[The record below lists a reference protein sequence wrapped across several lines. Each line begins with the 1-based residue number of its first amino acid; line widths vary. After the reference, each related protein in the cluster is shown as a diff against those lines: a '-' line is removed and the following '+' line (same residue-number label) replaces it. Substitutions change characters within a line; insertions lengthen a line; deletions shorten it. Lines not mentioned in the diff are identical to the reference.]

1 MILRR
6 LLLGGMVMLAACS
19 AEETPTPS
27 VETITATKDGAT
39 LYQENCASCHEGG
52 VPKAPHSVTF
62 NMSPASS
69 IMTAMNG
76 VMSQQSEHLSD
87 EEKVVLAEFLS
98 GQKLGASSTAAPV
111 LMCEAGS
118 SDFDASKPRRS
129 VAWGITQENTRHVAA
144 GDAGLSAEDVP
155 HLKLKWA
162 FSYADATRARSQP
175 TIGGGAV
182 FIGSQDGTIYALDE
196 DTGCARWTY
205 QAESEV
211 RSALTLDGVKSE
223 QPTLF
228 FGDFNANAY
237 AIDATTGAL
246 IWKVAVGDHE
256 AATITGSPKL
266 YKDTLYVP
274 VSSREWASA
283 ADPEYECC
291 TFRGNVVAL
300 NKADGTMQ
308 WRGHVVPDEPVK
320 TDRSNAVGI
329 PIWNP
334 AGAPVWNS
342 PTADTRRG
350 RLYMGTGEAYTSPA
364 VNTSDAIV
372 AMDMENGELI
382 WAYQGT
388 EGDAWNMACVIEDKT
403 NCPEEN
409 GPDFDFGAPPVMI
422 TTAEGQDILLAG
434 QKSGMVHALDAETGA
449 LLWKKRIGLGGFAGG
464 VHWGMASDGKLLY
477 APNADTDFYGHW
489 EGERKPGMYGIEP
502 TTGEFVWFT
511 PAPDTCPEG
520 TKPACDPGLSAA
532 PTSMVGVVFA
542 GGFDGVL
549 RAYDSTDGTVIWEVN
564 TVQDY
569 ETVNGDIARGG
580 TIESDGPV
588 IANGKVFVNSGYLYG
603 GRMAGNVLLVYSKDG
618 K

>member
-1 MILRR
+1 
-6 LLLGGMVMLAACS
+6 MVILAACS
-19 AEETPTPS
+19 AEEAPIPS
-27 VETITATKDGAT
+27 AETIPATKDGAT

-52 VPKAPHSVTF
+52 VPKAPHSLTF

-87 EEKVVLAEFLS
+87 DEKVVLAEFLS
-98 GQKLGASSTAAPV
+98 GQKLGASSTVAPV
-111 LMCEAGS
+111 LMCNAGS
-118 SDFDASKPRRS
+118 SDFDASKPARS

-144 GDAGLSAEDVP
+144 DDAGLTAEDVP
-155 HLKLKWA
+155 HLELKWA

-182 FIGSQDGTIYALDE
+182 FIGSQNGTIYALDE

-205 QAESEV
+205 QAEAEV
-211 RSALTLDGVKSE
+211 RSALTLDGVESD
-223 QPTLF
+223 QPMLY

-237 AIDATTGAL
+237 AIDADTGAL
-246 IWKVAVGDHE
+246 IWKVAVGDHV

-266 YKDTLYVP
+266 YEDTLYVP

-300 NKADGTMQ
+300 NKIDGTMQ

-342 PTADTRRG
+342 PTVDTKRG
-350 RLYMGTGEAYTSPA
+350 RLYIGTGEAYTSPA

-372 AMDMENGELI
+372 AMDMENGALI

-388 EGDAWNMACVIEDKT
+388 EGDAWNLACVIEDKT
-403 NCPEEN
+403 NSCGSPL
-409 GPDFDFGAPPVMI
+409 PP
-422 TTAEGQDILLAG
+422 
-434 QKSGMVHALDAETGA
+434 
-449 LLWKKRIGLGGFAGG
+449 
-464 VHWGMASDGKLLY
+464 
-477 APNADTDFYGHW
+477 
-489 EGERKPGMYGIEP
+489 
-502 TTGEFVWFT
+502 T
-511 PAPDTCPEG
+511 PAR
-520 TKPACDPGLSAA
+520 KA
-532 PTSMVGVVFA
+532 PSQPVTQAFQLRQRRRMV
-542 GGFDGVL
+542 
-549 RAYDSTDGTVIWEVN
+549 S
-564 TVQDY
+564 
-569 ETVNGDIARGG
+569 
-580 TIESDGPV
+580 S
-588 IANGKVFVNSGYLYG
+588 
-603 GRMAGNVLLVYSKDG
+603 LLVGLMGSCAPMTAPMVLSFGRSIPCGIMKPLMATLPVAARLNPTARSLPMARSS
-618 K
+618 